1 MIKIWK
7 QWLCLF
13 TLYSIGK
20 LLIFVISNFSF
31 LFFSSILQ
39 NKWFY
44 FYKSRLQ
51 MTSISSIG
59 NLENG
64 TNTETILN
72 HDDFIKIFHAYGY
85 GLLSLHD
92 PEIKQQILN
101 SMQCLNERKKLYHR
115 EVFRSEL
122 LLHFL
127 SAILKTLLCP
137 EGVIQRDLL
146 ITVLFTMGQVD
157 NTSLKQVFQET
168 GYSFVTVHWS
178 SIFEATVSHLL
189 FVYNYFLY

>member
-1 MIKIWK
+1 M
-7 QWLCLF
+7 LCNYKSQTDF
-13 TLYSIGK
+13 
-20 LLIFVISNFSF
+20 IF
-31 LFFSSILQ
+31 LSSILQ

-51 MTSISSIG
+51 TISSIG
-59 NLENG
+59 SLENG
-64 TNTETILN
+64 SNAETILN
-72 HDDFIKIFHAYGY
+72 HDDFIQIFHAYGY

-127 SAILKTLLCP
+127 SAILKTILCP

-157 NTSLKQVFQET
+157 NASLKQVFQET
-168 GYSFVTVHWS
+168 GYSFVAVHWS
-178 SIFEATVSHLL
+178 SIFEATVSHFL
-189 FVYNYFLY
+189 FRWF

>member
-1 MIKIWK
+1 M
-7 QWLCLF
+7 F
-13 TLYSIGK
+13 TFIPKTFIRFFFL
-20 LLIFVISNFSF
+20 
-31 LFFSSILQ
+31 LFFSILQ

-51 MTSISSIG
+51 ITSISSIG
-59 NLENG
+59 NLEHG

-72 HDDFIKIFHAYGY
+72 HDDFIQIFHAYGY
-85 GLLSLHD
+85 GLLSLQD

-101 SMQCLNERKKLYHR
+101 SMQCLNERKKLYYR
-115 EVFRSEL
+115 EVFRKEL

-168 GYSFVTVHWS
+168 GYSIVAVHWS
-178 SIFEATVSHLL
+178 SIFEATDLPTFSEKING
-189 FVYNYFLY
+189 FVQDVKVYSNY